1 MPKMQ
6 KNLLVVV
13 DFAAEGGAAGGSAG
27 TAGNVGLELS
37 SASVKLLQLARS
49 LTSGQVVALCPDV
62 AGAGFAV
69 GSEPAAALAAAGATR
84 AVLPADTPGYNSRIA
99 AGVAD
104 FVQAAIA
111 NTAATAAEISEI
123 GAVLL
128 VSNYRGR
135 EVAAN
140 LAVRLGSAAIAD
152 AAGVEVSEAGLR
164 VQKLVFSGSWSTCV
178 QVNQGIPAIAV
189 RPGVE
194 PQSAEAAAPTETGMT
209 LPLET
214 VEFALSAAAA
224 SCTVISSQKISG
236 AGKVNLAEAD
246 VVVVGGRGMDGD
258 FALAESLAEALDGAV
273 GATRVACDEG
283 WIDRSAQIGQT
294 GVSVAP
300 KLYLGLGVS
309 GATHHT
315 CGIQGAEKIVAVCDD
330 PDAPIFELADFGV
343 VGDLTEVVPAA
354 LEKLAQLQ
362 AGN

>member
-1 MPKMQ
+1 MQKMR

-13 DFAAEGGAAGGSAG
+13 DFTAGGAGVGSNADTAD
-27 TAGNVGLELS
+27 TAGAKLS

-49 LTSGQVVALCPDV
+49 LTSGQVVALCPDIE
-62 AGAGFAV
+62 GAGLAAGGEQAV
-69 GSEPAAALAAAGATR
+69 ALAEAGATR
-84 AVLPADTPGYNSRIA
+84 AVLPANTPGYDPRIA

-104 FVQAAIA
+104 FVQASISSV
-111 NTAATAAEISEI
+111 AATAVEEIS
-123 GAVLL
+123 AVLL

-152 AAGVEVSEAGLR
+152 AAGLEVSEAGLR
-164 VQKLVFSGSWSTCV
+164 VQKLVLSGSWSTCV
-178 QVNQGIPAIAV
+178 HINQGIPAIAV

-194 PQSAEAAAPTETGMT
+194 PQNAEAASPTETGET

-224 SCTVISSQKISG
+224 SCTVVSSQKISG
-236 AGKVNLAEAD
+236 TGKANLAEAD

-258 FALAESLAEALDGAV
+258 FALAESLAEVLGGAV

-283 WIDRSAQIGQT
+283 WIDRSVQIGQT

-315 CGIQGAEKIVAVCDD
+315 CGIQGAERIVAVCDD